1 MNKICPEAL
10 PVAISALAAAIYNQ
24 LSPEEVGLVAAF
36 LVHLGE
42 SLGVIAAAQN
52 ASGCGTANSAAVQT
66 GEAVI

>member
-10 PVAISALAAAIYNQ
+10 PVVISALAAAIYNQ
-24 LSPEEVGLVAAF
+24 IPPEDIGLVASV

-52 ASGCGTANSAAVQT
+52 ASGCGTDDS
-66 GEAVI
+66 EAVRIGEGI

>member
-10 PVAISALAAAIYNQ
+10 SIAISALAAAIYNQ

-52 ASGCGTANSAAVQT
+52 ASNCTVADTAAIRA
-66 GEAVI
+66 GEGL

>member
-10 PVAISALAAAIYNQ
+10 PIAISALAAAIYNQ

-52 ASGCGTANSAAVQT
+52 ASGCGTESSAAVQA
-66 GEAVI
+66 GEGLL

>member
-1 MNKICPEAL
+1 MNKLCPEAL
-10 PVAISALAAAIYNQ
+10 PVAISTLAAAIYNQ

-52 ASGCGTANSAAVQT
+52 ASSCGTAESAAVNA
-66 GEAVI
+66 GEGL